1 MPVIYDPVGLGRGFS
16 GGVCIGLVSTSLMY
30 CTGKVL
36 GVSGI
41 LGGLVRAV
49 RVVPREDPPYWQLAF
64 VSGMLGAGG
73 ILLAVSPPS
82 AVFGAP
88 VGQHWAVPLV
98 GGALVGFGTRLGA
111 GCTSGHGVSGLPRL
125 SPRSLVN
132 VLCFMG
138 AGALAAGLS
147 RAPFAYSA
155 LYAAAGSAAAW
166 DLKTLFVVPLVATV
180 GAVLLLQSLAGGP
193 GGGGGGGGSSSGGL
207 AAAAAGAPA
216 PTPTPTPAA
225 PAPAASTAPPSSLPS
240 ALAMGLVALHGA
252 AFGLAL
258 GLSGMTDP
266 LKVLRFLD
274 FSGSEGWDPQLMLV
288 MGGAV
293 AVNAFTYRYLALG
306 LPEGRPPLAGA
317 LGGSAAASA
326 AAASTTF
333 AKLVPYGPAA
343 PANARI
349 TRELVV
355 GGVLFGTGWGLGGVC
370 PGPAIVDF
378 VSGASHFGVAVPAIL
393 GGMVLHEV
401 GQAWGLWSKPSS
413 ASASASAGCGSGE
426 GGACAGK
433 AVDSSAALLKS
444 KD

>member
-1 MPVIYDPVGLGRGFS
+1 MPVIYDPVGLGRGFA

-30 CTGKVL
+30 CAGKVL

-49 RVVPREDPPYWQLAF
+49 RIYPREDPPYWQLAF

-155 LYAAAGSAAAW
+155 LYAAADSAAAW
-166 DLKTLFVVPLVATV
+166 DLKALFVVPLVATV
-180 GAVLLLQSLAGGP
+180 CAVLLLQSLAGGP
-193 GGGGGGGGSSSGGL
+193 GGGSSSSSGGL
-207 AAAAAGAPA
+207 AATAAGAPA
-216 PTPTPTPAA
+216 PTPTPTPAASA

-306 LPEGRPPLAGA
+306 LPEGRPLLAGA

-343 PANARI
+343 PGNVRI
-349 TRELVV
+349 TPELVV
-355 GGVLFGTGWGLGGVC
+355 GGLLFGSGWGLGGVC

-378 VSGASHFGVAVPAIL
+378 VSGASHFGVTVPAIL
-393 GGMVLHEV
+393 GGMALHEV

-413 ASASASAGCGSGE
+413 ASASCGSKE
-426 GGACAGK
+426 GSACARS